1 MSTKKLYALTDSEAM
16 DPYYQD
22 EQVTFHH
29 GDARDVLASLPDNSV
44 DAVVTDP
51 PYGLANTTPAQ
62 VAETLSRWTT
72 GDRNYTPAGRGFMGQ
87 EWDAFVPPPAV
98 WDECY
103 RVLKPGGHLAVFAG
117 SRTQDL
123 MGLSVR
129 LAGFDVRD
137 SLAWLYGS
145 GFPKSLDVSK
155 AIDKTNGEAGRLHK
169 FTAWMRTTGLT
180 SRQLNEVT
188 RTSMGGHYL
197 TAASQP
203 AIPTPDLWAKIRPLA
218 GDVPSWVDELVERIE
233 AEREVI
239 RIRAGAQSE
248 STGRY
253 GAWGND
259 DGTGRSEFAETSA
272 ATEAAKR
279 WQGWGTALKPA
290 HEPILLARKPL
301 EGTVAANVTT
311 WGTGAINIDATR
323 IPSTDSQLAEKYA
336 SVQNAGARE
345 NSVYGKDARD
355 RAGAEPH
362 AAGRWPANVVLDEYA
377 AHELDQQS
385 GSVGANGD
393 NGQKAKN
400 KFRGVY
406 GDNFQSA
413 PEAPLPRDKGGASR
427 FFKVVEP
434 DPPFMYA
441 AKAPKRERPNI
452 DGVQH
457 PTVKPLAL
465 MRWLV
470 RLLTPPGGVVLDPF
484 AGSGTTLLAAVD
496 EDHHVIGV
504 ELEERYCE
512 IIASRLAQGALDP
525 GI

>member
-1 MSTKKLYALTDSEAM
+1 MSTKKLHTLTDSEAM

-123 MGLSVR
+123 MGISVR

-137 SLAWLYGS
+137 SVAWLYGS
-145 GFPKSLDVSK
+145 GFPKSLNVGKALDKMRTEDLEPAAAVAKWLVGHLDERGLGRRDVSEHFE
-155 AIDKTNGEAGRLHK
+155 AANIAQQWTTHWIDGAVKPRVPRWEQWQELRTWLDLPDDMDAEVWRLNGRKGSPGD
-169 FTAWMRTTGLT
+169 AWQ
-180 SRQLNEVT
+180 S
-188 RTSMGGHYL
+188 
-197 TAASQP
+197 A
-203 AIPTPDLWAKIRPLA
+203 
-218 GDVPSWVDELVERIE
+218 ELVGIRKG
-233 AEREVI
+233 AMSGWSMDGSTKFVDREDK
-239 RIRAGAQSE
+239 APNSDE
-248 STGRY
+248 
-253 GAWGND
+253 
-259 DGTGRSEFAETSA
+259 
-272 ATEAAKR
+272 AKR

-301 EGTVAANVTT
+301 QGTVAANVTE
-311 WGTGAINIDATR
+311 WGTGAINIDACR
-323 IPSTDSQLAEKYA
+323 IGGNVPSTTQGQSK
-336 SVQNAGARE
+336 NAGEIYGADQRNLRE
-345 NSVYGKDARD
+345 FTPN
-355 RAGAEPH
+355 P
-362 AAGRWPANVVLDEYA
+362 AGRFPANVVLDEHA

-385 GSVGANGD
+385 GAT
-393 NGQKAKN
+393 
-400 KFRGVY
+400 
-406 GDNFQSA
+406 
-413 PEAPLPRDKGGASR
+413 GGASR
-427 FFKVVEP
+427 FFYV
-434 DPPFMYA
+434 
-441 AKAPKRERPNI
+441 AKASKRERPNI

-496 EDHHVIGV
+496 EDRRAIGV

-512 IIASRLAQGALDP
+512 IIAKRLA
-525 GI
+525 